1 MPKVNVPEMHYNFAD
16 HRIRIARAGEAYP
29 E

>member
-1 MPKVNVPEMHYNFAD
+1 MPKVNVPEMHAGFTD
-16 HRIRIARAGEAYP
+16 HRIRIVKPGETFP